1 MIHRPCPMIGW
12 SLVSSRLF
20 SEQGACRG
28 LRPEALWPSAGQ
40 AAVHPDG
47 TGDVIRATGRLA
59 GIQWAEPVAPGGRA
73 YGKCNLRLHVSAPSM
88 ELRDFAAEGFAGAA
102 GPNSGVGVGR
112 TL

>member
-1 MIHRPCPMIGW
+1 MRVWHGFPKG
-12 SLVSSRLF
+12 
-20 SEQGACRG
+20 
-28 LRPEALWPSAGQ
+28 RPEALWPSAGQ

-47 TGDVIRATGRLA
+47 TGDVIRATGCLA

-73 YGKCNLRLHVSAPSM
+73 YEKCNLRLHVSAPSM